1 MATDHGHQSKTSKHN
16 DGAADAAL
24 PTVSGDVTSGG
35 SSKSRAAGEP
45 RSYTLDY
52 DPLDP
57 LSPPVDFASPADQ
70 WPSSS
75 PDHRRRSSAA
85 ARTRSGS
92 RPSSPPG
99 PGAPP
104 RGSVHRRSTRPSV
117 APSTGERPPISDGW
131 ATALAAAGVTAGDAA
146 AKRKVNSRKPTVALN
161 PRPPR
166 ALFCLT
172 LKNPVRKLFIDIVE
186 WKYPFDSLY
195 SPHNDNRI
203 AQRRNRQ
210 TTTRSAVVCRTRT
223 QLDCGPDVWNSLY

>member
-1 MATDHGHQSKTSKHN
+1 MREGISPMYCSCWRWSLQWTNMASDQRQQSKSSRHN
-16 DGAADAAL
+16 DDARDAAL

-35 SSKSRAAGEP
+35 SSKSRAGEP

-57 LSPPVDFASPADQ
+57 LSPSVDFASPTDP
-70 WPSSS
+70 WPAS

-85 ARTRSGS
+85 RTRSAS
-92 RPSSPPG
+92 RPSVDARRPSSPPG
-99 PGAPP
+99 SGAAP

-117 APSTGERPPISDGW
+117 APSTGDRPAISDGW
-131 ATALAAAGVTAGDAA
+131 ATALAAAGVTAAGDSAA
-146 AKRKVNSRKPTVALN
+146 ARRKAQARKPTVTLN

-186 WKYPFDSLY
+186 WKYPFEDLY
-195 SPHNDNRI
+195 LP
-203 AQRRNRQ
+203 
-210 TTTRSAVVCRTRT
+210 
-223 QLDCGPDVWNSLY
+223 